1 MPITYLNVRMKQ
13 RIGLAS
19 EWKADNP
26 LLLKGE
32 LGIESDTGYVKSGDG
47 STRYNDL
54 PYLTS
59 PQAETGGKVVASIYQ
74 PEVKCGLMSIWK
86 ILLSVQKAMPL

>member
-59 PQAETGGKVVASIYQ
+59 PSGRNRRESGSKYLSAGK
-74 PEVKCGLMSIWK
+74 
-86 ILLSVQKAMPL
+86 

>member
-32 LGIESDTGYVKSGDG
+32 LGIESDTGYVS
-47 STRYNDL
+47 
-54 PYLTS
+54 
-59 PQAETGGKVVASIYQ
+59 KVRRRKYPI
-74 PEVKCGLMSIWK
+74 
-86 ILLSVQKAMPL
+86 

>member
-54 PYLTS
+54 LSHVPSGRNRRESGSKYLS
-59 PQAETGGKVVASIYQ
+59 AGK
-74 PEVKCGLMSIWK
+74 
-86 ILLSVQKAMPL
+86 

>member
-32 LGIESDTGYVKSGDG
+32 LGIESDTGYVKSGDESG
-47 STRYNDL
+47 SK
-54 PYLTS
+54 YLS
-59 PQAETGGKVVASIYQ
+59 AGKRN
-74 PEVKCGLMSIWK
+74 MD
-86 ILLSVQKAMPL
+86 

>member
-59 PQAETGGKVVASIYQ
+59 PQAETGGKV
-74 PEVKCGLMSIWK
+74 KCGLMSIWK

>member
-19 EWKADNP
+19 EWKADKP

-47 STRYNDL
+47 SIRIMTFLISRPL
-54 PYLTS
+54 RPK
-59 PQAETGGKVVASIYQ
+59 PAGK
-74 PEVKCGLMSIWK
+74 W
-86 ILLSVQKAMPL
+86 